1 MEQTTEETAYAERRK
16 RIQRL
21 KRGILMLLAAG
32 ILCPILLCV
41 ILFFQIRDVRTQLG
55 QLQEAVADLHEQQD
69 LGIRTGGEPAE
80 PEEETDKKPQKDS
93 DGTEAGGS
101 DGQESA
107 DTQEQTRKVYLTF
120 DDGPSIYTDRILD
133 ILDEYGVKA
142 TFFVVGKTDE
152 ESLNAC
158 RRIVEE
164 GHTLGMHSYSHK
176 YDEIYQSLDAY
187 AEDLM
192 KLQVLLYETTGTW
205 SKYTRFPGGSSNRVS
220 KIDMKECIAY
230 VEAQGI
236 QFFDWNISSGDA
248 ARTSL
253 KAETITENVLRDIEK
268 HDTCIVLMHDAA
280 DKETTVE
287 ALPEILKQLL
297 AMEDIKLL
305 AIDDET
311 VPVQHIKWQE

>member
-1 MEQTTEETAYAERRK
+1 MEQTTGETAYAERRK

-41 ILFFQIRDVRTQLG
+41 ILFIQLG
-55 QLQEAVADLHEQQD
+55 DIRQQVEKLSEAVADFQEQQS
-69 LGIRTGGEPAE
+69 LGIRTDGEVPE
-80 PEEETDKKPQKDS
+80 PEEETDREPQEDPVGTGTGKP
-93 DGTEAGGS
+93 A
-101 DGQESA
+101 GQESM
-107 DTQEQTRKVYLTF
+107 DTQKQTRKVYLTF

-152 ESLNAC
+152 ESLNAY

-192 KLQVLLYETTGTW
+192 KLQVLLYEMTGTW

-220 KIDMKECIAY
+220 KIDMKECISY

-287 ALPEILKQLL
+287 ALPEILEQLL
-297 AMEDIKLL
+297 AMEDTELL

>member
-1 MEQTTEETAYAERRK
+1 MEQTTGETAYAERRK
-16 RIQRL
+16 RVQRL
-21 KRGILMLLAAG
+21 KRGILLFLAAG

-41 ILFFQIRDVRTQLG
+41 ILFFQIRDVRTQLR
-55 QLQEAVADLHEQQD
+55 QLQEAVTDLQEQQS
-69 LGIRTGGEPAE
+69 LGIRTDGEVLE
-80 PEEETDKKPQKDS
+80 PEEETDKEPQEDPAGTGTGKP
-93 DGTEAGGS
+93 A
-101 DGQESA
+101 GQESM

-152 ESLNAC
+152 ESLNAY

-220 KIDMKECIAY
+220 KIDMKECISY

-287 ALPEILKQLL
+287 ALPEILEQLL
-297 AMEDIKLL
+297 AMEDTELL

>member
-1 MEQTTEETAYAERRK
+1 M
-16 RIQRL
+16 
-21 KRGILMLLAAG
+21 
-32 ILCPILLCV
+32 
-41 ILFFQIRDVRTQLG
+41 
-55 QLQEAVADLHEQQD
+55 
-69 LGIRTGGEPAE
+69 
-80 PEEETDKKPQKDS
+80 
-93 DGTEAGGS
+93 
-101 DGQESA
+101 
-107 DTQEQTRKVYLTF
+107 
-120 DDGPSIYTDRILD
+120 
-133 ILDEYGVKA
+133 KA

-152 ESLNAC
+152 DSLNAY

-192 KLQVLLYETTGTW
+192 KLQVLLYETTGIW

-220 KIDMKECIAY
+220 KVDMKECIAY

-248 ARTSL
+248 ARGRL
-253 KAETITENVLRDIEK
+253 KTETITENVLRDIEK
-268 HDTCIVLMHDAA
+268 HDTCVVLMHDAA

-287 ALPEILKQLL
+287 ALPEVLDQLL
-297 AMEDIKLL
+297 AMEDTEIL

>member
-1 MEQTTEETAYAERRK
+1 MEQTTGETAYAGRRK

-21 KRGILMLLAAG
+21 KRGILVLLAAG

-41 ILFFQIRDVRTQLG
+41 ILFSQIRDVRTQLG
-55 QLQEAVADLHEQQD
+55 QLQEAVTELHKQQS
-69 LGIRTGGEPAE
+69 LGIRTDGEVIE
-80 PEEETDKKPQKDS
+80 PEEETDKEPQEDPAGTGAGKP
-93 DGTEAGGS
+93 A
-101 DGQESA
+101 GQESM

-133 ILDEYGVKA
+133 ILDEYDVKA

-152 ESLNAC
+152 ESLNAY

-220 KIDMKECIAY
+220 KIDMKECISY

-297 AMEDIKLL
+297 AMEDTKLL